1 MAPYYD
7 YYPYRCLI
15 MHFMSHDSMIHNHTI
30 HVDLYYS
37 PLVRIRYVSP
47 VTDPFYN
54 TFLLVSANHLS

>member
-37 PLVRIRYVSP
+37 PLVRIY
-47 VTDPFYN
+47 
-54 TFLLVSANHLS
+54 TFNIRAN